1 MCLFA
6 ALKAFHRPVIH
17 RELLHLAMVLKDSGY
32 VTGVSHISK
41 TKVRGLITILKQAE
55 VILKCGALGDTVQL
69 YLNDIVTNFGIV
81 RDRHDQFLI
90 GYMAESV
97 IIIPEEMKGDILWQ
111 IPHDMREK
119 RLEILD
125 GLTNQLEVFAAAEVQ
140 RMIDSG
146 LMWEGGDEDND
157 DEKVYPQ
164 QQSEEGGVIGITRA
178 TSGSSS
184 MSGYP
189 TTDDGSDVY
198 SNSVDKYAGGLL
210 SSYYNGETTNA
221 ATIPNNSTN
230 NNSIFDLP
238 KNDYSFDQVNW

>member
-1 MCLFA
+1 M
-6 ALKAFHRPVIH
+6 KAFHRPIIH

-41 TKVRGLITILKQAE
+41 TKVRGLITILKQAG

-69 YLNDIVTNFGIV
+69 YLNDTVTNFGIV

-97 IIIPEEMKGDILWQ
+97 ITIPEEMKGDVVWQ

-125 GLTNQLEVFAAAEVQ
+125 GLANQLEVFAAGEVQ

-157 DEKVYPQ
+157 DEKVYPPQ
-164 QQSEEGGVIGITRA
+164 QQSEEASVLGITRT

-184 MSGYP
+184 RSGYP
-189 TTDDGSDVY
+189 TADDGSDVY
-198 SNSVDKYAGGLL
+198 SNSVDKYSGGLL
-210 SSYYNGETTNA
+210 SSYFNGETTNA

-230 NNSIFDLP
+230 NVTIFDLP